1 VHFVNESLP
10 GQVASLAQQRPRE
23 AAVISLD
30 SAGVRVWDW
39 SRLWRES
46 RRIACLLAAS
56 GVRRGEAV
64 AYQTANRAEFVAI
77 TLGVLHAGAVCC
89 PLMPIFRER
98 ELRYMLSRARVRFL
112 FVMDRHHVRD
122 PLEEVAAIESEV
134 RSLESV
140 LVMAMDGSD
149 GGGRPLARNGRA
161 RHLWLEAALRE
172 VVSDSAQAAC
182 VAAAHPES
190 SAPAQLL
197 FTSGTTGEP
206 KGVLHRADVLTRA
219 ARLQA
224 DHLGL
229 GATDRIFVPSPLAH
243 QTGFLYGMWLALALG
258 VPQILQESWEPR
270 LALAALGEWRG
281 TFVQAATPF
290 LADLVQ
296 AVEESEAPAR
306 SAGASAS
313 APGKPGGLRLFVAT
327 GTTVPRALAAR
338 ARRVL
343 HADVCGAFGTTEGC
357 LATLGS
363 PVDPPEKACGT
374 DGRPLAGIEV
384 RTCDEAG
391 RMLPPGGEGQLQTR
405 SPTMFQGYLD
415 RPDWT
420 AQAYTE
426 DGWYRTG
433 DLAVIDAE
441 GYLRL
446 TGRVK
451 DVVNRGGEK
460 IPVVEIEQLLHEHDA
475 VREVA
480 IVGMPDA
487 RLGERACAFIV
498 MRQPRTDQGRMVRDT
513 ARPLDLAAVQ
523 AFLDQR
529 RVAKQ
534 YWPER
539 VEVVDELPK
548 TPSGKIRK
556 YLLRERAGGL
566 STGVGHDGR

>member
-1 VHFVNESLP
+1 MTETLP
-10 GQVASLAQQRPRE
+10 GRVASLARQRPRE
-23 AAVISLD
+23 PAVISLD

-39 SRLWRES
+39 SRLWLES
-46 RRIACLLAAS
+46 RRIAALLAAS
-56 GVRRGEAV
+56 GVQRGEPV
-64 AYQTANRAEFVAI
+64 AWQMANRAEFVAI
-77 TLGVLHAGAVCC
+77 TLGTLLAGAVCC

-98 ELRYMLSRARVRFL
+98 ELAYTVSHANVRVL
-112 FVMDRHHVRD
+112 FVMDRYHGRD
-122 PLEEVAAIESEV
+122 PAAEVAAIEPQV
-134 RSLESV
+134 PSLEV
-140 LVMAMDGSD
+140 VFVIAADGSD
-149 GGGRPLARNGRA
+149 GDAPAPALNGRA
-161 RHLWLEAALRE
+161 KYLRLRAALADVEDEASR
-172 VVSDSAQAAC
+172 VGAAGC
-182 VAAAHPES
+182 DPDAL
-190 SAPAQLL
+190 AQLL

-206 KGVLHRADVLTRA
+206 KGVLHRAGVLDLA
-219 ARLQA
+219 ARMQA

-229 GATDRIFVPSPLAH
+229 GPADRIFVPSPLAH

-258 VPQILQESWEPR
+258 APQILQESWEPDR
-270 LALAALGEWRG
+270 ALAALGEWRG

-296 AVEESEAPAR
+296 AAEESGAPQ
-306 SAGASAS
+306 GAATSSAS
-313 APGKPGGLRLFVAT
+313 APGKPRSLRLFVAT
-327 GTTVPRALAAR
+327 GTTVPRALAMR

-343 HADVCGAFGTTEGC
+343 ETDVCGAFGTTEGC

-363 PVDPPEKACGT
+363 PADPPEKACGT
-374 DGRPLAGIEV
+374 DGRPLTGVAL
-384 RTCDEAG
+384 RTCDERGRILSAG
-391 RMLPPGGEGQLQTR
+391 VEGHLQTR
-405 SPTMFQGYLD
+405 SPTMFQGYLG
-415 RPDWT
+415 RSDWT
-420 AQAYTE
+420 ADAYTE

-441 GYLRL
+441 GHLHL
-446 TGRVK
+446 TGRMK

-460 IPVVEIEQLLHEHDA
+460 IPVVEVEQLLHEHDA

-498 MRQPRTDQGRMVRDT
+498 MRRPGAGPGRAAEHT
-513 ARPLDLAAVQ
+513 AARLDLSAVRE
-523 AFLDQR
+523 FLDRR

-556 YLLRERAGGL
+556 YLLRERARAFGTGGD
-566 STGVGHDGR
+566 S

>member
-1 VHFVNESLP
+1 MTEPLP
-10 GQVASLAQQRPRE
+10 GRVASHARLRPRDP
-23 AAVISLD
+23 AVISLD

-46 RRIACLLAAS
+46 RRIAALLAAS
-56 GVRRGEAV
+56 GVRRGEPI
-64 AYQTANRAEFVAI
+64 AYQMANRAEFVAI
-77 TLGVLHAGAVCC
+77 TVGALLAGAVCC

-98 ELRYMLSRARVRFL
+98 ELSYMLSHARARVL
-112 FVMDRHHVRD
+112 FVMDRHHARH
-122 PLEEVAAIESEV
+122 PAEEVSAIEAQV
-134 RSLESV
+134 PSLETV
-140 LVMAMDGSD
+140 VVIAADGSD
-149 GGGRPLARNGRA
+149 GEGREPMPNGRA
-161 RHLWLEAALRE
+161 RYLWWERALAKVGGEMPQGPGDAPGR
-172 VVSDSAQAAC
+172 
-182 VAAAHPES
+182 
-190 SAPAQLL
+190 SAPSALAQLL
-197 FTSGTTGEP
+197 FTSGTTGQP
-206 KGVLHRADVLTRA
+206 KGVLHRADVLTQA

-229 GATDRIFVPSPLAH
+229 GADERIFVPSPLAH

-270 LALAALGEWRG
+270 LALAALGQWRG

-296 AVEESEAPAR
+296 AREEMETT
-306 SAGASAS
+306 
-313 APGKPGGLRLFVAT
+313 PGGLRLFVAT

-363 PVDPPEKACGT
+363 PADPPEKACGT

-384 RTCDEAG
+384 RTCDEDG
-391 RMLPPGGEGQLQTR
+391 RMTAQGVEGQLQTR
-405 SPTMFQGYLD
+405 SPTMFEGYLD

-420 AQAYTE
+420 AQAYTPE
-426 DGWYRTG
+426 GWYRTG
-433 DLAVIDAE
+433 DLATIDGE
-441 GYLRL
+441 GYLHL

-480 IVGMPDA
+480 IVGMPDE

-498 MRQPRTDQGRMVRDT
+498 MRQTRTDHGGM
-513 ARPLDLAAVQ
+513 DLAAVQ
-523 AFLDQR
+523 AFLDRR

-556 YLLRERAGGL
+556 YLLRERAGALIAGDW
-566 STGVGHDGR
+566 S

>member
-1 VHFVNESLP
+1 VHLVTEPLP
-10 GQVASLAQQRPRE
+10 GRVASHARLRPRDP
-23 AAVISLD
+23 AVISLD

-46 RRIACLLAAS
+46 RRIAALLAAS
-56 GVRRGEAV
+56 GVRRGEPI
-64 AYQTANRAEFVAI
+64 AYQMANRAEFVAI
-77 TLGVLHAGAVCC
+77 TVGALLAGAVCC

-98 ELRYMLSRARVRFL
+98 ELSYMLSHARARVL
-112 FVMDRHHVRD
+112 FVMDRHHARH
-122 PLEEVAAIESEV
+122 PAEEVSAIEAQV
-134 RSLESV
+134 PSLETV
-140 LVMAMDGSD
+140 VVIAADGSD
-149 GGGRPLARNGRA
+149 GEGREPMPNGRA
-161 RHLWLEAALRE
+161 RYLWWERALAKVGGEMPQGPGDAPGR
-172 VVSDSAQAAC
+172 
-182 VAAAHPES
+182 
-190 SAPAQLL
+190 SAPSALAQLL
-197 FTSGTTGEP
+197 FTSGTTGQP
-206 KGVLHRADVLTRA
+206 KGVLHRADVLTQA

-229 GATDRIFVPSPLAH
+229 GADERIFVPSPLAH

-270 LALAALGEWRG
+270 LALAALGQWRG

-296 AVEESEAPAR
+296 AREEMETT
-306 SAGASAS
+306 
-313 APGKPGGLRLFVAT
+313 PGGLRLFVAT

-363 PVDPPEKACGT
+363 PADPPEKACGT

-384 RTCDEAG
+384 RTCDEDG
-391 RMLPPGGEGQLQTR
+391 RMMPRGAEGQLQTR
-405 SPTMFQGYLD
+405 SPTMFEGYLD

-420 AQAYTE
+420 AQAYTPE
-426 DGWYRTG
+426 GWYRTG
-433 DLAVIDAE
+433 DLATIDRE
-441 GYLRL
+441 GYLHL

-480 IVGMPDA
+480 IVGMPDE

-498 MRQPRTDQGRMVRDT
+498 MRQTRTDHGGM
-513 ARPLDLAAVQ
+513 DLAAVQ
-523 AFLDQR
+523 AFLDRR

-556 YLLRERAGGL
+556 YLLRERAGALIAGDW
-566 STGVGHDGR
+566 S

>member
-1 VHFVNESLP
+1 MTEPLP
-10 GQVASLAQQRPRE
+10 GRVASHARLRPRDP
-23 AAVISLD
+23 AVISLD

-46 RRIACLLAAS
+46 RRIAALLAAS
-56 GVRRGEAV
+56 GVRRGEPI
-64 AYQTANRAEFVAI
+64 AYQMANRAEFVAI
-77 TLGVLHAGAVCC
+77 TVGALLAGAVCC

-98 ELRYMLSRARVRFL
+98 ELSYMLSHARARVL
-112 FVMDRHHVRD
+112 FVMDRHHARH
-122 PLEEVAAIESEV
+122 PAEEVSAIEAQV
-134 RSLESV
+134 PSLETV
-140 LVMAMDGSD
+140 VVIAADGSD
-149 GGGRPLARNGRA
+149 GEGREPMPNGRA
-161 RHLWLEAALRE
+161 RYLWWERALAKVEGEMPQGPGDAPGRAAP
-172 VVSDSAQAAC
+172 SAL
-182 VAAAHPES
+182 
-190 SAPAQLL
+190 AQLL
-197 FTSGTTGEP
+197 FTSGTTGQP
-206 KGVLHRADVLTRA
+206 KGVLHRADVLTQA

-229 GATDRIFVPSPLAH
+229 GADERIFVPSPLAH

-270 LALAALGEWRG
+270 LALAALGQWRG

-296 AVEESEAPAR
+296 AREEMETT
-306 SAGASAS
+306 
-313 APGKPGGLRLFVAT
+313 PGGLRLFVAT

-363 PVDPPEKACGT
+363 PADPPEKACGT

-384 RTCDEAG
+384 RTCDEDG
-391 RMLPPGGEGQLQTR
+391 RMMPRGAEGQLQTR
-405 SPTMFQGYLD
+405 SPTMFEGYLD

-420 AQAYTE
+420 AQAYTPE
-426 DGWYRTG
+426 GWYRTG
-433 DLAVIDAE
+433 DLATIDGE
-441 GYLRL
+441 GYLHL

-480 IVGMPDA
+480 IVGMPDE

-498 MRQPRTDQGRMVRDT
+498 MRQTRTDHGGM
-513 ARPLDLAAVQ
+513 DLAAVQ
-523 AFLDQR
+523 AFLDRR

-556 YLLRERAGGL
+556 YLLRERAGALIAGDW
-566 STGVGHDGR
+566 S

>member
-1 VHFVNESLP
+1 MTGSLP
-10 GQVASLAQQRPRE
+10 GRVASLAQQRPRE
-23 AAVISLD
+23 PAVISLD
-30 SAGVRVWDW
+30 PAGVRVWDW
-39 SRLWRES
+39 SGLWRES
-46 RRIACLLAAS
+46 QRIAALLAAC
-56 GVRRGEAV
+56 GVRRGEPV
-64 AYQTANRAEFVAI
+64 AYQMGNRAEFVAI
-77 TLGVLHAGAVCC
+77 TLGALATGAVCC

-98 ELRYMLSRARVRFL
+98 ELCYMLSRARVRVL
-112 FVMDRHHVRD
+112 FVMDRHRGRD
-122 PLEEVAAIESEV
+122 PVAEVSAIESDAP
-134 RSLESV
+134 SLESLFV
-140 LVMAMDGSD
+140 IAADGAD
-149 GGGRPLARNGRA
+149 EGGRTLAQGGRT
-161 RHLWLEAALRE
+161 RHLWLQTALRDTDDE
-172 VVSDSAQAAC
+172 APAVD
-182 VAAAHPES
+182 AAHAEPTGL
-190 SAPAQLL
+190 AQLL

-206 KGVLHRADVLTRA
+206 KGVLHRADVLTLA
-219 ARLQA
+219 ARLQS

-229 GATDRIFVPSPLAH
+229 GAADRIFVPSPLAH

-258 VPQILQESWEPR
+258 VPQILLESWEPKR
-270 LALAALGEWRG
+270 ALAALGEWRG

-296 AVEESEAPAR
+296 AVAEGEAPPR
-306 SAGASAS
+306 S
-313 APGKPGGLRLFVAT
+313 LRLFVAT

-343 HADVCGAFGTTEGC
+343 ESQVCGAFGTTEGC

-363 PVDPPEKACGT
+363 PADPPDKACGT

-384 RTCDEAG
+384 RICDETGRRLPAG
-391 RMLPPGGEGQLQTR
+391 SEGQFQTR
-405 SPTMFQGYLD
+405 SPTMFQGYLE

-420 AQAYTE
+420 ADAYTD

-498 MRQPRTDQGRMVRDT
+498 MRRPC
-513 ARPLDLAAVQ
+513 PLDLTAVQ
-523 AFLDQR
+523 AFLDGR

-539 VEVVDELPK
+539 VEIVEELPK

-556 YLLRERAGGL
+556 YLLRERARVL
-566 STGVGHDGR
+566 STGVL

>member
-1 VHFVNESLP
+1 MTDSLP
-10 GQVASLAQQRPRE
+10 GRVAALARQRPRE
-23 AAVISLD
+23 PAVVSLD
-30 SAGVRVWDW
+30 SAGARVWDW

-46 RRIACLLAAS
+46 QRIAALLAAS
-56 GVRRGEAV
+56 GVRRGEPV
-64 AYQTANRAEFVAI
+64 AYQMGNRAEFVAI
-77 TLGVLHAGAVCC
+77 TLGTLAAGAVCC

-98 ELRYMLSRARVRFL
+98 ELGYMLSRARVRAL
-112 FVMDRHHVRD
+112 FVMDGHHGRNPV
-122 PLEEVAAIESEV
+122 EEVSAVESGV
-134 RSLESV
+134 PSLESLFV
-140 LVMAMDGSD
+140 IAADGSD
-149 GGGRPLARNGRA
+149 GGARALSPGGRT
-161 RHLWLEAALRE
+161 RHLWLQAALRDVE
-172 VVSDSAQAAC
+172 AG
-182 VAAAHPES
+182 AAAVDAANAEP
-190 SAPAQLL
+190 AGLAQLL

-219 ARLQA
+219 ARLLA
-224 DHLGL
+224 DHLRL
-229 GATDRIFVPSPLAH
+229 GPADRIFVPSPLAH
-243 QTGFLYGMWLALALG
+243 QTGFLYGMWVALALG

-270 LALAALGEWRG
+270 RALAALGEWRG
-281 TFVQAATPF
+281 SFVQAATPF

-296 AVEESEAPAR
+296 AVEEGGTPAR
-306 SAGASAS
+306 GSRG
-313 APGKPGGLRLFVAT
+313 GTHGLRLFVAT

-338 ARRVL
+338 ASRTL
-343 HADVCGAFGTTEGC
+343 ETCVCGAFGTTEGC

-363 PVDPPEKACGT
+363 PADPPEKSCGT

-384 RTCDEAG
+384 RTRDEAG
-391 RMLPPGGEGQLQTR
+391 RILPAGTEGQLETC
-405 SPTMFQGYLD
+405 SPTMFQGYLE

-420 AQAYTE
+420 AGAYTD

-460 IPVVEIEQLLHEHDA
+460 IPVAQIEQLLHEHDA

-480 IVGMPDA
+480 IVGMPDE

-498 MRQPRTDQGRMVRDT
+498 
-513 ARPLDLAAVQ
+513 ARRSANADAARLDLRAVQ
-523 AFLDQR
+523 AFLDER

-539 VEVVDELPK
+539 VEVVEEIPK

-556 YLLRERAGGL
+556 HVLRERAKDL
-566 STGVGHDGR
+566 STGAIHDRR

>member
-1 VHFVNESLP
+1 MNETLAER
-10 GQVASLAQQRPRE
+10 VAALARQRPRE
-23 AAVISLD
+23 PAVISLD

-39 SRLWRES
+39 RRLWREA
-46 RRIACLLAAS
+46 RRIAALLAAA
-56 GVRRGEAV
+56 GVRQGEPV
-64 AYQTANRAEFVAI
+64 AWQMANRAEFVAI
-77 TLGVLHAGAVCC
+77 TVGTLLAGAVCC

-98 ELRYMLSRARVRFL
+98 ELCYMLSRARVRVL
-112 FVMDRHHVRD
+112 FVMDGHHGRD
-122 PLEEVAAIESEV
+122 PVAEVAAIEAEV
-134 RSLESV
+134 PSLESV
-140 LVMAMDGSD
+140 LVIAADGSD
-149 GGGRPLARNGRA
+149 GGGRVLARNGRA
-161 RHLWLEAALRE
+161 RHAWLQSALDDIRDGIPAAASAEPAAL
-172 VVSDSAQAAC
+172 
-182 VAAAHPES
+182 
-190 SAPAQLL
+190 AQLL

-206 KGVLHRADVLTRA
+206 KGVLHRAHVLTLA

-229 GATDRIFVPSPLAH
+229 GAADRIFVPSPLAH
-243 QTGFLYGMWLALALG
+243 QTGFLYGMWVALVLG
-258 VPQILQESWEPR
+258 VPQILLESWEPR
-270 LALAALGEWRG
+270 RALAALADWRG

-296 AVEESEAPAR
+296 AVEDGEALPL
-306 SAGASAS
+306 S
-313 APGKPGGLRLFVAT
+313 LRLFVAT

-363 PVDPPEKACGT
+363 PADPQEKACGT

-384 RTCDEAG
+384 RACDEAG
-391 RMLPPGGEGQLQTR
+391 RILPAGVEGRLQTR
-405 SPTMFQGYLD
+405 SPTMFQGYLE

-420 AQAYTE
+420 ADAYTE

-460 IPVVEIEQLLHEHDA
+460 IPVVEIEQLLHEHEA

-498 MRQPRTDQGRMVRDT
+498 ARQPPDTPGRERECT
-513 ARPLDLAAVQ
+513 GRLARLDLPAIQ
-523 AFLDQR
+523 EFLDRR

-539 VEVVDELPK
+539 VEVVAELPK

-556 YLLRERAGGL
+556 YLLRERARAL
-566 STGVGHDGR
+566 STGVG

>member
-1 VHFVNESLP
+1 VHFVTEPLP
-10 GQVASLAQQRPRE
+10 GRVASHARLRPRDP
-23 AAVISLD
+23 AVISLD

-46 RRIACLLAAS
+46 RRIAALLAAS
-56 GVRRGEAV
+56 GVRRGEPI
-64 AYQTANRAEFVAI
+64 AYQMANRAEFVAI
-77 TLGVLHAGAVCC
+77 TVGALLAGAVCC

-98 ELRYMLSRARVRFL
+98 ELSYMLSHARARVL
-112 FVMDRHHVRD
+112 FVMDRHHARH
-122 PLEEVAAIESEV
+122 PAEEVSAIEAQV
-134 RSLESV
+134 PSLETV
-140 LVMAMDGSD
+140 VVIAADGSD
-149 GGGRPLARNGRA
+149 GEGREPMPNGRA
-161 RHLWLEAALRE
+161 RYLWWERALAKVGGEMPQGPGDAPGR
-172 VVSDSAQAAC
+172 
-182 VAAAHPES
+182 
-190 SAPAQLL
+190 SAPSALAQLL
-197 FTSGTTGEP
+197 FTSGTTGQP
-206 KGVLHRADVLTRA
+206 KGVLHRADVLTQA

-229 GATDRIFVPSPLAH
+229 GADERIFVPSPLAH

-258 VPQILQESWEPR
+258 APQILQESWEPR
-270 LALAALGEWRG
+270 LALAALGQWRG

-296 AVEESEAPAR
+296 AREEMETT
-306 SAGASAS
+306 
-313 APGKPGGLRLFVAT
+313 PGGLRLFVAT

-363 PVDPPEKACGT
+363 PADPPEKACGT

-384 RTCDEAG
+384 RTCDEDG
-391 RMLPPGGEGQLQTR
+391 RMMPRGAEGQLQTR
-405 SPTMFQGYLD
+405 SPTMFEGYLD

-420 AQAYTE
+420 AQAYTPE
-426 DGWYRTG
+426 GWYRTG
-433 DLAVIDAE
+433 DLATIDRE
-441 GYLRL
+441 GYLHL

-480 IVGMPDA
+480 IVGMPDE

-498 MRQPRTDQGRMVRDT
+498 MRQTRTDHGGM
-513 ARPLDLAAVQ
+513 DLAAVQ
-523 AFLDQR
+523 AFLDRR

-556 YLLRERAGGL
+556 YLLRERAGALIAGDW
-566 STGVGHDGR
+566 S

>member
-1 VHFVNESLP
+1 MTESLP
-10 GQVASLAQQRPRE
+10 GRVASLARQRPRE
-23 AAVISLD
+23 PAVISLD
-30 SAGVRVWDW
+30 PAGVRVWDW
-39 SRLWRES
+39 SRLWRQS
-46 RRIACLLAAS
+46 QRIAALLAAS

-77 TLGVLHAGAVCC
+77 TLGVLLAGAVCC

-98 ELRYMLSRARVRFL
+98 ELCYTLGRARARVL
-112 FVMDRHHVRD
+112 FVMDRHHARNPV
-122 PLEEVAAIESEV
+122 EEVAAIESEV
-134 RSLESV
+134 PSLESV
-140 LVMAMDGSD
+140 FVIAADGAEGD
-149 GGGRPLARNGRA
+149 RCTLARNGRA
-161 RHLWLEAALRE
+161 RHLWLEAALAQVE
-172 VVSDSAQAAC
+172 GDSA
-182 VAAAHPES
+182 AAAEAAGAAEAVAQTDPR
-190 SAPAQLL
+190 ALAQLL

-206 KGVLHRADVLTRA
+206 KGVLHRADVLMRA

-229 GATDRIFVPSPLAH
+229 GAADRIFVPSPLAH
-243 QTGFLYGMWLALALG
+243 QTGFLYGMWVALTLG

-270 LALAALGEWRG
+270 LALAALGEWQG

-296 AVEESEAPAR
+296 AVEESE
-306 SAGASAS
+306 S
-313 APGKPGGLRLFVAT
+313 APRSLRLFVAT

-363 PVDPPEKACGT
+363 PADPPEKACGT
-374 DGRPLAGIEV
+374 DGRPLPGIQV
-384 RTCDEAG
+384 RTCDAAG
-391 RMLPPGGEGQLQTR
+391 RITPAGHEGQLQTR

-433 DLAVIDAE
+433 DLAVIDEA

-498 MRQPRTDQGRMVRDT
+498 TRQAPAVEGRFG
-513 ARPLDLAAVQ
+513 LDLAAVQ
-523 AFLDQR
+523 AFLDER

-539 VEVVDELPK
+539 VEVIDELPK

-556 YLLRERAGGL
+556 YLLRERAVAFGSGG
-566 STGVGHDGR
+566 

>member
-1 VHFVNESLP
+1 MTQPLP
-10 GQVASLAQQRPRE
+10 GRVASLARLRPRDP
-23 AAVISLD
+23 AVISLD

-46 RRIACLLAAS
+46 RRIAALLAAS
-56 GVRRGEAV
+56 GVRRGEPI
-64 AYQTANRAEFVAI
+64 AYQMANRAEFVAI
-77 TLGVLHAGAVCC
+77 TVGALLAGAVCC

-98 ELRYMLSRARVRFL
+98 ELSYMLSHARARVL
-112 FVMDRHHVRD
+112 FVMDRHHARH
-122 PLEEVAAIESEV
+122 PAEEVSAIEAQV
-134 RSLESV
+134 PSLETV
-140 LVMAMDGSD
+140 VVIAADGSD
-149 GGGRPLARNGRA
+149 GEGREPMPNGRA
-161 RHLWLEAALRE
+161 RYLWWERALAKVEGEMPQGPGDAPGR
-172 VVSDSAQAAC
+172 
-182 VAAAHPES
+182 
-190 SAPAQLL
+190 SAPSALAQLL
-197 FTSGTTGEP
+197 FTSGTTGQP
-206 KGVLHRADVLTRA
+206 KGVLHRADVLTQA

-229 GATDRIFVPSPLAH
+229 GADERIFVPSPLAH

-270 LALAALGEWRG
+270 LALAALGKWRG

-290 LADLVQ
+290 LADLAQ
-296 AVEESEAPAR
+296 AREEMET
-306 SAGASAS
+306 
-313 APGKPGGLRLFVAT
+313 KPGGLRLFVAT

-363 PVDPPEKACGT
+363 PADPPEKACGT

-384 RTCDEAG
+384 RTCDEDG
-391 RMLPPGGEGQLQTR
+391 RMMPRGAEGQLQTR
-405 SPTMFQGYLD
+405 SPTMFEGYLD

-420 AQAYTE
+420 AQAYTPE
-426 DGWYRTG
+426 GWYRTG
-433 DLAVIDAE
+433 DLATIDGE
-441 GYLRL
+441 GYLHL

-480 IVGMPDA
+480 IVGMPDE

-498 MRQPRTDQGRMVRDT
+498 MRQTRTDHGGM
-513 ARPLDLAAVQ
+513 DLAAVQ
-523 AFLDQR
+523 AFLDRR

-556 YLLRERAGGL
+556 YLLRELAGALIARGW
-566 STGVGHDGR
+566 S

>member
-1 VHFVNESLP
+1 VHLVTESLP
-10 GQVASLAQQRPRE
+10 GRVASLARQRPRE
-23 AAVISLD
+23 PAVISLD

-46 RRIACLLAAS
+46 QRIAALLAAC
-56 GVRRGEAV
+56 GVRRDEPV
-64 AYQTANRAEFVAI
+64 AYQMGNRAEFVAI
-77 TLGVLHAGAVCC
+77 TLGTLAAGAVCC

-98 ELRYMLSRARVRFL
+98 ELGYMLSRARVRVL
-112 FVMDRHHVRD
+112 FVMDGYHGRD
-122 PLEEVAAIESEV
+122 PVAEVSAIEALLP
-134 RSLESV
+134 SLESLFV
-140 LVMAMDGSD
+140 IAADGSD
-149 GGGRPLARNGRA
+149 EGGRVLARART
-161 RHLWLEAALRE
+161 RHLWLQNALRDTDDEAAAVDAMHAEPTGL
-172 VVSDSAQAAC
+172 
-182 VAAAHPES
+182 
-190 SAPAQLL
+190 AQLL

-206 KGVLHRADVLTRA
+206 KGVLHRADVLTLA
-219 ARLQA
+219 AGLQA
-224 DHLGL
+224 DQLGL
-229 GATDRIFVPSPLAH
+229 GAADRIFVPSPLAH

-270 LALAALGEWRG
+270 RALAALGEWRG

-290 LADLVQ
+290 LADLAQ
-296 AVEESEAPAR
+296 AVEEGEAPPPR
-306 SAGASAS
+306 
-313 APGKPGGLRLFVAT
+313 GLRLFVAT

-343 HADVCGAFGTTEGC
+343 ESQICGAFGTTEGC

-363 PVDPPEKACGT
+363 PADPPERACST

-384 RTCDEAG
+384 RTCDETG
-391 RMLPPGGEGQLQTR
+391 RTLPVGAEGQLQTC
-405 SPTMFQGYLD
+405 SPTMFQGYLE

-420 AQAYTE
+420 ADAYTD

-487 RLGERACAFIV
+487 RLGERPCAFIV
-498 MRQPRTDQGRMVRDT
+498 RRRPC
-513 ARPLDLAAVQ
+513 PLDLTAVQ
-523 AFLDQR
+523 AFLDAR

-539 VEVVDELPK
+539 VEIVEELPK

-556 YLLRERAGGL
+556 YLLRERARVL
-566 STGVGHDGR
+566 GVRS

>member
-1 VHFVNESLP
+1 MSESLP
-10 GQVASLAQQRPRE
+10 GRVAALAQLRPRE
-23 AAVISLD
+23 PAVISLD

-39 SRLWRES
+39 LRLWWEA
-46 RRIACLLAAS
+46 RRIAALLAAA
-56 GVRRGEAV
+56 GVGRGEPV
-64 AYQTANRAEFVAI
+64 AYQVANRAEFAAV
-77 TLGVLHAGAVCC
+77 TLGALLAGAVCC

-98 ELRYMLSRARVRFL
+98 ELRHVLRRARARVL
-112 FVMDRHHVRD
+112 FVMDRRGGRD
-122 PLEEVAAIESEV
+122 PLAEISAVAPELPA
-134 RSLESV
+134 LESV
-140 LVMAMDGSD
+140 FVIAADGSD
-149 GGGRPLARNGRA
+149 GGGRALAPGDRPRY
-161 RHLWLEAALRE
+161 RWLQAALRDVE
-172 VVSDSAQAAC
+172 EEASAVAPTQAQPDAL
-182 VAAAHPES
+182 
-190 SAPAQLL
+190 AQLL

-224 DHLGL
+224 EHLGL
-229 GATDRIFVPSPLAH
+229 GAADRIFVPSPLAH
-243 QTGFLYGMWLALALG
+243 QTGFLYGMWVALLIGA
-258 VPQILQESWEPR
+258 PQILQESWQPQR
-270 LALAALGEWRG
+270 ALAALGKWGG

-296 AVEESEAPAR
+296 AVEEGAAAPR
-306 SAGASAS
+306 S
-313 APGKPGGLRLFVAT
+313 LRLFVAT
-327 GTTVPRALAAR
+327 GTTVPRALAAQGR
-338 ARRVL
+338 AVL
-343 HADVCGAFGTTEGC
+343 GAHVCGAFGTTEGC

-363 PVDPPEKACGT
+363 PADPPEKACGT

-384 RTCDEAG
+384 RTCDSSG
-391 RMLPPGGEGQLQTR
+391 SRLPPGIEGQLQTR
-405 SPTMFQGYLD
+405 SPTMFQGYLE

-420 AQAYTE
+420 ADAYTE

-433 DLAVIDAE
+433 DLAVIDAD

-460 IPVVEIEQLLHEHDA
+460 IPVVEIEQLLHEHAA

-498 MRQPRTDQGRMVRDT
+498 LRESAESRRRGQGSAAARTGI
-513 ARPLDLAAVQ
+513 DLPAVQ
-523 AFLDQR
+523 AFLDER
-529 RVAKQ
+529 RVARQ

-539 VEVVDELPK
+539 VEIVAELPK

-556 YLLRERAGGL
+556 YLLRERARVL
-566 STGVGHDGR
+566 STGTGDD

>member
-1 VHFVNESLP
+1 MTESLP
-10 GQVASLAQQRPRE
+10 GRVASLARQRPRE
-23 AAVISLD
+23 PAVISLD

-46 RRIACLLAAS
+46 LRIAGLLAAA
-56 GVRRGEAV
+56 GVRRGEPV
-64 AYQTANRAEFVAI
+64 AYQIANRAEFVAV
-77 TLGVLHAGAVCC
+77 TLGTLLAGAVCC

-98 ELRYMLSRARVRFL
+98 ELRYMLDRARVRVL
-112 FVMDRHHVRD
+112 FVMDRHRGRRPV
-122 PLEEVAAIESEV
+122 EEVSAVEPDV
-134 RSLESV
+134 PSLESV
-140 LVMAMDGSD
+140 LVITADGSD
-149 GGGRPLARNGRA
+149 GGGAPARNGRA
-161 RHLWLEAALRE
+161 RYRWLQAALE
-172 VVSDSAQAAC
+172 NIEAPSDAPVQAEP
-182 VAAAHPES
+182 AAL
-190 SAPAQLL
+190 AQLL
-197 FTSGTTGEP
+197 FTSGTTGEA
-206 KGVLHRADVLTRA
+206 KGVLHRADVLSLA

-229 GATDRIFVPSPLAH
+229 GPADRVFVPSPLAH
-243 QTGFLYGMWLALALG
+243 QTGFLYGMWVALALG

-270 LALAALGEWRG
+270 LALAALEQWRG

-290 LADLVQ
+290 LADLVR
-296 AVEESEAPAR
+296 AVEESET
-306 SAGASAS
+306 ASG
-313 APGKPGGLRLFVAT
+313 APGSLRLFVAT

-343 HADVCGAFGTTEGC
+343 QSQVCGAFGTTEGC

-374 DGRPLAGIEV
+374 DGRPLTGIEV

-391 RMLPPGGEGQLQTR
+391 RALPPGSEGQLQTR

-420 AQAYTE
+420 AAAYTD

-433 DLAVIDAE
+433 DLAVIDPE

-480 IVGMPDA
+480 IVGMPDV

-498 MRQPRTDQGRMVRDT
+498 TSG
-513 ARPLDLAAVQ
+513 AGLDLTAVQ
-523 AFLDQR
+523 AFLDGR

-539 VEVVDELPK
+539 VEILEELPK

-556 YLLRERAGGL
+556 YVLRERARCL
-566 STGVGHDGR
+566 ITGVGDGGC

>member
-1 VHFVNESLP
+1 MHVLTESLP
-10 GQVASLAQQRPRE
+10 GRVASLARQRPRE
-23 AAVISLD
+23 PAVISLD

-39 SRLWRES
+39 RRLWRES
-46 RRIACLLAAS
+46 GRIAALLAAA

-77 TLGVLHAGAVCC
+77 TVGVLRAGAVCC

-98 ELRYMLSRARVRFL
+98 GLCYMLSRARARVL
-112 FVMDRHHVRD
+112 FVMDRYHARD
-122 PLEEVAAIESEV
+122 PVEEVSAIESRV
-134 RSLESV
+134 PALASV
-140 LVMAMDGSD
+140 FVIAVDGSD
-149 GGGRPLARNGRA
+149 GGGRALARNGCA
-161 RHLWLEAALRE
+161 RHMWLEAALRDVE
-172 VVSDSAQAAC
+172 GESAEDAGA
-182 VAAAHPES
+182 AAAHGEPD
-190 SAPAQLL
+190 ALAQLL

-206 KGVLHRADVLTRA
+206 KGVLHRASVLTLA

-270 LALAALGEWRG
+270 LALAALDRWRG

-290 LADLVQ
+290 LADLVE
-296 AVEESEAPAR
+296 AVEESEAP
-306 SAGASAS
+306 S
-313 APGKPGGLRLFVAT
+313 GGLRLFVAT

-343 HADVCGAFGTTEGC
+343 HADVCGAFGSTEGC

-363 PVDPPEKACGT
+363 PADPPAKACGT
-374 DGRPLAGIEV
+374 DGRALAGIEV

-391 RMLPPGGEGQLQTR
+391 RTLPPGAEGELQIR

-433 DLAVIDAE
+433 DLAVIDAD

-460 IPVVEIEQLLHEHDA
+460 IPVVEIEQLLHEHEA

-487 RLGERACAFIV
+487 RLGERACAFVV
-498 MRQPRTDQGRMVRDT
+498 MRQPRTDQERGVCDT
-513 ARPLDLAAVQ
+513 VRPLDLAAVQ

-556 YLLRERAGGL
+556 HLLRERAGEL
-566 STGVGHDGR
+566 SAGAGHDRR

>member
-1 VHFVNESLP
+1 MTEPLP
-10 GQVASLAQQRPRE
+10 GRVASHARLRPRDP
-23 AAVISLD
+23 AVISLD

-46 RRIACLLAAS
+46 RRIAALLAAS
-56 GVRRGEAV
+56 GVRRGEPI
-64 AYQTANRAEFVAI
+64 AYQMANRAEFVAI
-77 TLGVLHAGAVCC
+77 TVGALLAGAVCC

-98 ELRYMLSRARVRFL
+98 ELSYMLSHARARVL
-112 FVMDRHHVRD
+112 FVMDRHHARH
-122 PLEEVAAIESEV
+122 PAEEVSAIEAQV
-134 RSLESV
+134 PSLETV
-140 LVMAMDGSD
+140 VVIAADGSD
-149 GGGRPLARNGRA
+149 GEGREPMPNGRA
-161 RHLWLEAALRE
+161 RYLWWERALAKVEGEMPQGPGDAPGR
-172 VVSDSAQAAC
+172 
-182 VAAAHPES
+182 
-190 SAPAQLL
+190 SAPSALAQLL
-197 FTSGTTGEP
+197 FTSGTTGQP
-206 KGVLHRADVLTRA
+206 KGVLHRADVLTQA

-229 GATDRIFVPSPLAH
+229 GADERIFVPSPLAH

-270 LALAALGEWRG
+270 LALAALGQWRG

-296 AVEESEAPAR
+296 AREEMETT
-306 SAGASAS
+306 
-313 APGKPGGLRLFVAT
+313 PGGLRLFVAT

-363 PVDPPEKACGT
+363 PADPPEKACGT

-384 RTCDEAG
+384 RTCDEDG
-391 RMLPPGGEGQLQTR
+391 RMMPRGAEGQLQTR
-405 SPTMFQGYLD
+405 SPTMFEGYLD

-420 AQAYTE
+420 AQAYTPE
-426 DGWYRTG
+426 GWYRTG
-433 DLAVIDAE
+433 DLATIDGE
-441 GYLRL
+441 GYLHL

-480 IVGMPDA
+480 IVGMPDE

-498 MRQPRTDQGRMVRDT
+498 MRQTRTDHGGM
-513 ARPLDLAAVQ
+513 DLAAVQ
-523 AFLDQR
+523 AFLDRR

-556 YLLRERAGGL
+556 YLLRERAGALIAGDW
-566 STGVGHDGR
+566 S

>member
-1 VHFVNESLP
+1 MTEPLP
-10 GQVASLAQQRPRE
+10 GRVASHARLRPRDP
-23 AAVISLD
+23 AVISLD

-46 RRIACLLAAS
+46 RRIAALLAAS
-56 GVRRGEAV
+56 GVRRGEPI
-64 AYQTANRAEFVAI
+64 AYQMANRAEFVAI
-77 TLGVLHAGAVCC
+77 TVGALLAGAVCC

-98 ELRYMLSRARVRFL
+98 ELTYMLSHARARVL
-112 FVMDRHHVRD
+112 FVMDRHHARH
-122 PLEEVAAIESEV
+122 PAEEVSAIEAQV
-134 RSLESV
+134 PSLETV
-140 LVMAMDGSD
+140 VVIAADGSD
-149 GGGRPLARNGRA
+149 GEGREPMPNGRA
-161 RHLWLEAALRE
+161 RYLWWERALAKVGGEMPQGPGDAPGR
-172 VVSDSAQAAC
+172 
-182 VAAAHPES
+182 
-190 SAPAQLL
+190 SAPSALAQLL
-197 FTSGTTGEP
+197 FTSGTTGQP
-206 KGVLHRADVLTRA
+206 KGVLHRADVLTQA

-229 GATDRIFVPSPLAH
+229 GADERIFVPSPLAH

-270 LALAALGEWRG
+270 LALAALGQWRG

-296 AVEESEAPAR
+296 AREEMETT
-306 SAGASAS
+306 
-313 APGKPGGLRLFVAT
+313 PGGLRLFVAT

-363 PVDPPEKACGT
+363 PADPPEKACGT

-384 RTCDEAG
+384 RTCDEDG
-391 RMLPPGGEGQLQTR
+391 RMTAQGVEGQLQTR
-405 SPTMFQGYLD
+405 SPTMFEGYLD

-420 AQAYTE
+420 AQAYTPE
-426 DGWYRTG
+426 GWYRTG
-433 DLAVIDAE
+433 DLATIDGE
-441 GYLRL
+441 GYLHL

-480 IVGMPDA
+480 IVGMPDE

-498 MRQPRTDQGRMVRDT
+498 MRQTRTDHGGM
-513 ARPLDLAAVQ
+513 DLAAVQ
-523 AFLDQR
+523 AFLDRR

-556 YLLRERAGGL
+556 YLLRERAGALIAGDW
-566 STGVGHDGR
+566 S

>member
-1 VHFVNESLP
+1 MTEPLP
-10 GQVASLAQQRPRE
+10 GRVASHARLRPRDP
-23 AAVISLD
+23 AVISLD

-46 RRIACLLAAS
+46 RRIAALLAAS
-56 GVRRGEAV
+56 GVRRGEPI
-64 AYQTANRAEFVAI
+64 AYQMANRAEFVAI
-77 TLGVLHAGAVCC
+77 TVGALLAGAVCC

-98 ELRYMLSRARVRFL
+98 ELSYMLSHARARVL
-112 FVMDRHHVRD
+112 FVMDRHHARH
-122 PLEEVAAIESEV
+122 PAEEVSAIEAQV
-134 RSLESV
+134 PSLETV
-140 LVMAMDGSD
+140 VVIAADGSD
-149 GGGRPLARNGRA
+149 GEGREPMPNGRA
-161 RHLWLEAALRE
+161 RYLWWERALAKVGGEMPQGPGDAPGR
-172 VVSDSAQAAC
+172 
-182 VAAAHPES
+182 
-190 SAPAQLL
+190 SAPSALAQLL
-197 FTSGTTGEP
+197 FTSGTTGQP
-206 KGVLHRADVLTRA
+206 KGVLHRADVLTQA

-229 GATDRIFVPSPLAH
+229 GADERIFVPSPLAH

-270 LALAALGEWRG
+270 LALAALGQWRG

-296 AVEESEAPAR
+296 AREEMETT
-306 SAGASAS
+306 
-313 APGKPGGLRLFVAT
+313 PGGLRLFVAT

-363 PVDPPEKACGT
+363 PADPPEKACGT

-384 RTCDEAG
+384 RTCDEDG
-391 RMLPPGGEGQLQTR
+391 RMMPRGAEGQLQTR
-405 SPTMFQGYLD
+405 SPTMFEGYLD

-420 AQAYTE
+420 AQAYTPE
-426 DGWYRTG
+426 GWYRTG
-433 DLAVIDAE
+433 DLATIDGE
-441 GYLRL
+441 GYLHL

-480 IVGMPDA
+480 IVGMPDE

-498 MRQPRTDQGRMVRDT
+498 MRQTRTDHGGM
-513 ARPLDLAAVQ
+513 DLAAVQ
-523 AFLDQR
+523 AFLDRR

-556 YLLRERAGGL
+556 YLLRERAGALIAGDW
-566 STGVGHDGR
+566 S

>member
-1 VHFVNESLP
+1 VTESLP
-10 GQVASLAQQRPRE
+10 GRVASLARQRPRDP
-23 AAVISLD
+23 AVISLD

-46 RRIACLLAAS
+46 RRIAALLAAA
-56 GVRRGEAV
+56 GVRRGEPV
-64 AYQTANRAEFVAI
+64 AYQVANRAEFVAI
-77 TLGVLHAGAVCC
+77 TVATLLVGAVCC

-98 ELRYMLSRARVRFL
+98 ELCYMLSRARVRVL
-112 FVMDRHHVRD
+112 FVMDRHHGRD
-122 PLEEVAAIESEV
+122 PLQEVSAIESEV
-134 RSLESV
+134 PSLESLFV
-140 LVMAMDGSD
+140 IAADGSD
-149 GGGRPLARNGRA
+149 GGGRALQEGRTSRRWLQVALGNVSDDVRGISEVNG
-161 RHLWLEAALRE
+161 EPAAL
-172 VVSDSAQAAC
+172 
-182 VAAAHPES
+182 
-190 SAPAQLL
+190 AQLL

-206 KGVLHRADVLTRA
+206 KGVLHRADVLSRA

-229 GATDRIFVPSPLAH
+229 GASDRIFVPSPLAH
-243 QTGFLYGMWLALALG
+243 QTGFLYGMWVALSLG

-270 LALAALGEWRG
+270 RALAALGEWRG
-281 TFVQAATPF
+281 SFVQAATPF
-290 LADLVQ
+290 LIDLVE
-296 AVEESEAPAR
+296 AVEEGGAPTR
-306 SAGASAS
+306 D
-313 APGKPGGLRLFVAT
+313 LRLFVAT
-327 GTTVPRALAAR
+327 GTTVPRVLAAR
-338 ARRVL
+338 ASRVL
-343 HADVCGAFGTTEGC
+343 KTRVCGAFGTTEGC

-363 PVDPPEKACGT
+363 PADPPEKAWGT

-384 RTCDEAG
+384 RTSDETGRRQPAG
-391 RMLPPGGEGQLQTR
+391 NEGQLETR
-405 SPTMFQGYLD
+405 SPTMFERYLE

-420 AQAYTE
+420 ADAYTDE
-426 DGWYRTG
+426 GWYRTG

-441 GYLRL
+441 GYLHL

-480 IVGMPDA
+480 IVGMPDE

-498 MRQPRTDQGRMVRDT
+498 
-513 ARPLDLAAVQ
+513 ARRSAHTSALRLDLRAVQ
-523 AFLDQR
+523 VFLDER

-539 VEVVDELPK
+539 VEFVEELPK

-556 YLLRERAGGL
+556 YLLREHAKGL
-566 STGVGHDGR
+566 QHGDLS